1 MKKNYLVLLF
11 ALVANLGIAQ
21 IEQVTYRGGFDPA
34 LSTQWTDGWTSF
46 DPQNEDY
53 PAVTGIIPGSTAT
66 TVISNDIT
74 ANTTWVT
81 GRVYELNGTIYVR
94 NNATLTIQPGVI
106 IRSNVAASAL
116 FVTRG
121 SKLNAIGTASQP
133 IIFTSKNAAGQRN
146 RGDWG
151 GIVLL
156 GKGRVNQGTGT
167 NYIEGISQTVDT
179 QYGGGSSPIND
190 DNSGTL
196 KYVRIEFAGY
206 VYSPNNEL
214 NGLTMGGVGS
224 GTTID
229 YVQVSYSNDDSFEW
243 FGGSVDCKHLVALNG
258 LDDDF
263 DTDFGY
269 NGRVQFGL
277 SIKDPLA
284 ADISTSECFES
295 DNYAGTGDPGQ
306 LSSPYSTWR
315 TSAIFSNFTCLGPV
329 YRATLSTPALSVN
342 GLHDKALRIRR
353 ASELKVFNSLFL
365 DFKRGIQFENNSVA
379 NFTTNNTVKFKN
391 NIMSAS
397 GAVLVTSGT
406 QTQYDASGNTTTTAT
421 TTSLLVNPYP
431 AVSSESGQVTYDG
444 LDYRPGSE
452 SIAATG
458 ASFDDATFTGI
469 LTVIP
474 TENPIVTTP
483 INNCKGSVAQPLNV
497 VAAPGTVL
505 RWYTSNT
512 TTSFTSTSPSI
523 STSTV
528 GTRTIYVA
536 QHNTTTNVTSSRV
549 AIVINT
555 IAAPA
560 VALAAIVDGSST
572 DLSVVPAVTQIG
584 AYVGTTT
591 EVTYKVPASTEA
603 GVTGYN
609 WTLPLGVNLVSQ
621 TDNVIVV
628 NFNNVP
634 LGAEAYGSIAVQTVN
649 AAGCLGVKKEVK
661 LTKSLP
667 AAPASIQMNDST
679 LPVVALTGLPVK
691 VTTFGQY
698 MGTDKVLDVV
708 AAPVATASSYVW
720 ELPTGVTPNYGT
732 ANTPVVKYYSVYPFI
747 NTISSAPATNSGNA
761 GVVYYK
767 VTETTYSNGIVKQEG
782 RKIRIG
788 GTNPAGVVFTAL
800 DEELTNLT
808 NEGVAVNPAFPII
821 STTLPTIQV
830 NFSGV
835 TSSNSF
841 NYLAP
846 ISTNIVRIGV
856 KSRNGVGVSSTNNGT
871 AINPVTTSSAKL
883 LTLKATAPTAP
894 SIVKLTNDL
903 VSTTTGVTDVSKLV
917 GTNTTMTLTASV
929 VATASSYVW
938 DLPNGV
944 NVVEGDATNDRVIKV
959 NFLDVPAGPADL
971 YLGVKSKN
979 GMGLSSTVNAAPN
992 ASSTFKLLRVT
1003 AKLPATVSAISG
1015 QLTALCSGST
1025 VNYTLTASALAN
1037 SYIITAPA
1045 GCVVTSEASPSNDS
1059 NVLSIS
1065 GLTFSVTYP
1074 VNFTIASSTL
1084 AANKTLVVTSVNG
1097 VGNSL
1102 TNKSFNLTTVG
1113 CTQAPAKLSEI
1124 ATVSSVVIYPNPV
1137 VDMFNMEINVPQNS
1151 NLEMSMVNLNG
1162 SVIFTKQIELT
1173 AGSNVITENIS
1184 SLSNGVYLVRFYN
1197 SLTNELIVKKLI
1209 KN

>member
-34 LSTQWTDGWTSF
+34 LSTQWTDSWTSF

-74 ANTTWVT
+74 SNTTWYT

-133 IIFTSKNAAGQRN
+133 IVFTSKNDAGSRN

-167 NYIEGISQTVDT
+167 NFIEGVSQTVDT
-179 QYGGGSSPIND
+179 QYGGGSAPINN

-295 DNYAGTGDPGQ
+295 DNYSGTGDPAS
-306 LSSPYSTWR
+306 LSSPYNSWR

-329 YRATLSTPALSVN
+329 YRATLSTPALTVN

-365 DFKRGIQFENNSVA
+365 DFKRGIQFENNSLA
-379 NFTTNNTVKFKN
+379 NFTNNAIATVKFKN

-406 QTQYDASGNTTTTAT
+406 QTQYDASGNTTTTAA

-431 AVSSESGQVTYDG
+431 AVSTESGQVTYAG

-458 ASFDDATFTGI
+458 ASFSDATFTGI

-474 TENPIVTTP
+474 TDSPIVTTP
-483 INNCKGSVAQPLNV
+483 INNCKGAVAQPLNV

-512 TTSFTSTSPSI
+512 TASFTLTAPTI

-528 GTRTIYVA
+528 GQRTIFVA
-536 QHNTTTNVTSSRV
+536 QHNPTTQVTSSRV

-555 IAAPA
+555 VAAPA
-560 VALAAIVDGSST
+560 VALAAITNGDDT
-572 DLSVVPAVTQIG
+572 AAITQIG

-591 EVTYKVPASTEA
+591 PVTYKVPASTEA

-634 LGAEAYGSIAVQTVN
+634 FGAEAYGSIAVQTVN
-649 AAGCLGVKKEVK
+649 AAGCFGVKKEVK

-667 AAPASIQMNDST
+667 AAPATIVLRDAGVT
-679 LPVVALTGLPVK
+679 K
-691 VTTFGQY
+691 TTFAQY
-698 MGTDKVLDVV
+698 MGTNKVLDVV
-708 AAPVATASSYVW
+708 AASVATASSYVW
-720 ELPTGVTPNYGT
+720 EMPTGVTPNYGT
-732 ANTPVVKYYSVYPFI
+732 AGTPVVRLYSVYPFVS
-747 NTISSAPATNSGNA
+747 TISSAPATNVGNA

-767 VTETTYSNGIVKQEG
+767 VTETTYSNGIVKQEA

-788 GTNPAGVVFTAL
+788 GTNAAGVTFTAL

-808 NEGVAVNPAFPII
+808 NENVAVNPAFPII

-830 NFSGV
+830 NFAGV

-841 NYLAP
+841 NYSTSAGV
-846 ISTNIVRIGV
+846 STNVLRIGV
-856 KSRNGVGVSSTNNGT
+856 KSRNGVGVSSTNNAT
-871 AINPVTTSSAKL
+871 ATLPTTTSKAKL
-883 LTLKATAPTAP
+883 VTLKATIP
-894 SIVKLTNDL
+894 
-903 VSTTTGVTDVSKLV
+903 G
-917 GTNTTMTLTASV
+917 
-929 VATASSYVW
+929 
-938 DLPNGV
+938 
-944 NVVEGDATNDRVIKV
+944 
-959 NFLDVPAGPADL
+959 
-971 YLGVKSKN
+971 
-979 GMGLSSTVNAAPN
+979 
-992 ASSTFKLLRVT
+992 
-1003 AKLPATVSAISG
+1003 TVSAISG
-1015 QLTALCSGST
+1015 QLTALCSGAT
-1025 VNYTLTASALAN
+1025 VNYTLTASALAS

-1045 GCVVTSEASPSNDS
+1045 GCVVTSEASPSNTS

-1074 VNFTIASSTL
+1074 ANFTISSSTL
-1084 AANKTLVVTSVNG
+1084 TANKTLVVTSVNG
-1097 VGNSL
+1097 MGNSL

-1113 CTQAPAKLSEI
+1113 CNPTPVAKLSEVT
-1124 ATVSSVVIYPNPV
+1124 TVSSVVIYPNPV

-1197 SLTNELIVKKLI
+1197 TLTNELIVKKLI

>member
-11 ALVANLGIAQ
+11 ALIANLGMAQ

-34 LSTQWTDGWTSF
+34 LSTQWTDSWTNF
-46 DPQNEDY
+46 DPQNAVY
-53 PAVTGIIPGSTAT
+53 PDVTGIITQGSTAT

-74 ANTTWVT
+74 SNTTWVT

-133 IIFTSKNAAGQRN
+133 IVFTSKNAAGSRN

-167 NYIEGISQTVDT
+167 NFIEGVSQTVDT
-179 QYGGGSSPIND
+179 QYGGGSAPINN

-295 DNYAGTGDPGQ
+295 DNYAGTGDPAS

-365 DFKRGIQFENNSVA
+365 DFKRGLVLENNSIA
-379 NFTTNNTVKFKN
+379 NFNTLNLVKFQN
-391 NIMSAS
+391 NIISSS
-397 GAVLVTSGT
+397 GAALVGGLS
-406 QTQYDASGNTTTTAT
+406 TQYDASGNTTTTTA

-431 AVSSESGQVTYDG
+431 AVSSASGQVTYAG
-444 LDYRPGSE
+444 LDYRPGSQ
-452 SIAATG
+452 SIAAFG
-458 ASFDDATFTGI
+458 ASFSDATFTGI

-474 TENPIVTTP
+474 TDNPIVTTP
-483 INNCKGSVAQPLNV
+483 ITNCKGAVAQPLNV

-505 RWYTSNT
+505 RWYTTNT
-512 TTSFTSTSPSI
+512 ATAPFTLTQPTI
-523 STSTV
+523 STSAV

-536 QHNTTTNVTSSRV
+536 QYNATTNQTSSKV

-555 IAAPA
+555 VAAPA
-560 VALAAIVDGSST
+560 VALAAITNGDDT
-572 DLSVVPAVTQIG
+572 APITQIG

-591 EVTYKVPASTEA
+591 PVTYKVPASTEV

-621 TDNVIVV
+621 SDNVIVV

-634 LGAEAYGSIAVQTVN
+634 FGAEAYGSIAVQTVN
-649 AAGCLGVKKEVK
+649 AAGCFGVKKEVK
-661 LTKSLP
+661 LTKVLP
-667 AAPASIQMNDST
+667 AAPATIVLKDAGVT
-679 LPVVALTGLPVK
+679 K
-691 VTTFGQY
+691 TTFAQY
-698 MGTDKVLDVV
+698 MGTNKELDVV
-708 AAPVATASSYVW
+708 AASVAVASSYVW
-720 ELPTGVTPNYGT
+720 ELPTGVTPIYGT
-732 ANTPVVKYYSVYPFI
+732 AGTPVVKYYSVYPFI
-747 NTISSAPATNSGNA
+747 NTISAAPATSSANA

-808 NEGVAVNPAFPII
+808 NEGVAVNPIFPII
-821 STTLPTIQV
+821 STTLPTIKV
-830 NFSGV
+830 NFAGV

-841 NYLAP
+841 NYSTTAATP
-846 ISTNIVRIGV
+846 VSTNVLRIGV
-856 KSRNGVGVSSTNNGT
+856 KSRNGVGVSSTNNASAT
-871 AINPVTTSSAKL
+871 LPTTTSTAKL
-883 LTLKATAPTAP
+883 LTLKAT
-894 SIVKLTNDL
+894 
-903 VSTTTGVTDVSKLV
+903 
-917 GTNTTMTLTASV
+917 
-929 VATASSYVW
+929 
-938 DLPNGV
+938 
-944 NVVEGDATNDRVIKV
+944 
-959 NFLDVPAGPADL
+959 
-971 YLGVKSKN
+971 
-979 GMGLSSTVNAAPN
+979 
-992 ASSTFKLLRVT
+992 
-1003 AKLPATVSAISG
+1003 LPAAVSAISG

-1025 VNYTLTASALAN
+1025 VNYTLTASALAS

-1045 GCVVTSEASPSNDS
+1045 GCVVTSEASPSNTS

-1074 VNFTIASSTL
+1074 ANFTITASTL
-1084 AANKTLVVTSVNG
+1084 VANKTLVVTSVNG
-1097 VGNSL
+1097 MGNSL

-1113 CTQAPAKLSEI
+1113 CNQTPVTKLSEVT
-1124 ATVSSVVIYPNPV
+1124 TVSSVVIYPNPV
-1137 VDMFNMEINVPQNS
+1137 MDMFNMEINVPQNS
-1151 NLEMSMVNLNG
+1151 NMEMSMVNLNG

-1184 SLSNGVYLVRFYN
+1184 SLSNGVYLVRLFN
-1197 SLTNELIVKKLI
+1197 LSNNEVIVKKLI

>member
-1 MKKNYLVLLF
+1 MKKNYLVFLF
-11 ALVANLGIAQ
+11 ALVANLGMAQ

-34 LSTQWTDGWTSF
+34 LSTQWTDSWTSF

-53 PAVTGIIPGSTAT
+53 PAVTGIITPGSTAT
-66 TVISNDIT
+66 TVITNDIT
-74 ANTTWVT
+74 SNTTWVT
-81 GRVYELNGTIYVR
+81 GKVYELNGTIYVR

-133 IIFTSKNAAGQRN
+133 IVFTSKNDIGQRR

-167 NYIEGISQTVDT
+167 NFIEGVSQTVDT
-179 QYGGGSSPIND
+179 QYGGGSAPINN

-295 DNYAGTGDPGQ
+295 DNYAGTGDPAS

-329 YRATLSTPALSVN
+329 YRATLSTPALTVN

-365 DFKRGIQFENNSVA
+365 DFKKGLVLENNSIA
-379 NFTTNNTVKFKN
+379 NFDTLGLVKFQN
-391 NIMSAS
+391 NIISCTASSAITGS
-397 GAVLVTSGT
+397 VNSSTLFANSANNNVKTPF
-406 QTQYDASGNTTTTAT
+406 AT
-421 TTSLLVNPYP
+421 TSILVNPYP
-431 AVSSESGQVTYDG
+431 AVSSASGQVTYAG
-444 LDYRPGSE
+444 LDYRPGSQ

-458 ASFDDATFTGI
+458 ASFSDATFTGI

-474 TENPIVTTP
+474 TDNPIVTTP
-483 INNCKGSVAQPLNV
+483 ITNCKGAAAQPLNV

-505 RWYTSNT
+505 RWHTV
-512 TTSFTSTSPSI
+512 STGGTFSPTQPSI
-523 STSTV
+523 STSAV
-528 GTRTIYVA
+528 GTRTIYVSQYNA
-536 QHNTTTNVTSSRV
+536 TTNVESSRI

-555 IAAPA
+555 VAAPA
-560 VALAAIVDGSST
+560 VALAAITNGDDT
-572 DLSVVPAVTQIG
+572 AAITQIG

-591 EVTYKVPASTEA
+591 QVTYKVPASTEA

-634 LGAEAYGSIAVQTVN
+634 FGAEAYGSIAVQTVN
-649 AAGCLGVKKEVK
+649 AAGCFGVKKEVK

-667 AAPASIQMNDST
+667 AAPATI
-679 LPVVALTGLPVK
+679 ALKDAGVTK
-691 VTTFGQY
+691 TTFAQY
-698 MGTDKVLDVV
+698 MGTNKELDVV
-708 AAPVATASSYVW
+708 AASVATASSYVW
-720 ELPTGVTPNYGT
+720 ELPTGVTPIYGT
-732 ANTPVVKYYSVYPFI
+732 ASTPVIKYYSVYPFI
-747 NTISSAPATNSGNA
+747 NTISAAPATSSANA

-808 NEGVAVNPAFPII
+808 NEGAAVNPAFPII
-821 STTLPTIQV
+821 SSTLPTIKV
-830 NFSGV
+830 NFAGV

-841 NYLAP
+841 NYSTTAATP
-846 ISTNIVRIGV
+846 VSTNVLRIGV
-856 KSRNGVGVSSTNNGT
+856 KSRNGVGVSSTNNAT
-871 AINPVTTSSAKL
+871 ATLPTTTSTAKL
-883 LTLKATAPTAP
+883 VTLKATIP
-894 SIVKLTNDL
+894 
-903 VSTTTGVTDVSKLV
+903 G
-917 GTNTTMTLTASV
+917 
-929 VATASSYVW
+929 
-938 DLPNGV
+938 
-944 NVVEGDATNDRVIKV
+944 
-959 NFLDVPAGPADL
+959 
-971 YLGVKSKN
+971 
-979 GMGLSSTVNAAPN
+979 
-992 ASSTFKLLRVT
+992 
-1003 AKLPATVSAISG
+1003 TVSAISG
-1015 QLTALCSGST
+1015 QLTALCSGAT
-1025 VNYTLTASALAN
+1025 VNYTLTASALAS

-1045 GCVVTSEASPSNDS
+1045 GCVVTSEASPSNAS

-1074 VNFTIASSTL
+1074 ANFTIASSTL
-1084 AANKTLVVTSVNG
+1084 TANKTLVVTSVNG
-1097 VGNSL
+1097 MGNSL

-1113 CTQAPAKLSEI
+1113 CNPTPVAKLSEVT
-1124 ATVSSVVIYPNPV
+1124 TVSSVVIYPNPV
-1137 VDMFNMEINVPQNS
+1137 VDMFNMEINVAQNS

-1173 AGSNVITENIS
+1173 AGSNVVTENIS

-1197 SLTNELIVKKLI
+1197 TLTNELIVKKLI

>member
-11 ALVANLGIAQ
+11 ALVANLGMAQ

-34 LSTQWTDGWTSF
+34 LSTQWTDSWTSF
-46 DPQNEDY
+46 DPQNENY

-66 TVISNDIT
+66 TVITNDIT
-74 ANTTWVT
+74 SNTTWVT

-133 IIFTSKNAAGQRN
+133 IVFTSKNAAGSRR

-167 NYIEGISQTVDT
+167 NFIEGVSQTVDT
-179 QYGGGSSPIND
+179 QYGGGSAPINN

-224 GTTID
+224 GTTVD

-295 DNYAGTGDPGQ
+295 DNYAGTGDPAG

-329 YRATLSTPALSVN
+329 YRATLSTPALIVN

-365 DFKRGIQFENNSVA
+365 DFKKGLVLENNSIA
-379 NFTTNNTVKFKN
+379 NFNTLNLVKFKN
-391 NIMSAS
+391 NIISS
-397 GAVLVTSGT
+397 TGAALTGGT

-431 AVSSESGQVTYDG
+431 AVSSDPGQVTYAG
-444 LDYRPGSE
+444 LDYRPGSQ

-458 ASFDDATFTGI
+458 ASFSDATFTGI

-474 TENPIVTTP
+474 TDNPIVTTP
-483 INNCKGSVAQPLNV
+483 INNCKGAVAQPLNV

-505 RWYTSNT
+505 RWYTAST
-512 TTSFTSTSPSI
+512 GGTFTLTAPTI

-528 GTRTIYVA
+528 GTRTLYVA
-536 QHNTTTNVTSSRV
+536 QYNATIDQTSSRV

-560 VALAAIVDGSST
+560 VALAAITNGDDT
-572 DLSVVPAVTQIG
+572 AAITQIG

-591 EVTYKVPASTEA
+591 QVTYKVPASTEA

-634 LGAEAYGSIAVQTVN
+634 FGAEAYGSIAVQTVN
-649 AAGCLGVKKEVK
+649 AAGCFGAKNEVK
-661 LTKSLP
+661 LIKSLP
-667 AAPASIQMNDST
+667 AAPASIEMNDST

-691 VTTFGQY
+691 VATFGQY
-698 MGTDKVLDVV
+698 MGTNKVLDVV
-708 AAPVATASSYVW
+708 AASVVGATSYVW

-732 ANTPVVKYYSVYPFI
+732 AGTPVVRFYSVYPFV
-747 NTISSAPATNSGNA
+747 NTISAAPATNSGNA

-767 VTETTYSNGIVKQEG
+767 ITETTYSNGIVKQEG

-808 NEGVAVNPAFPII
+808 NENVAVNPAFPII
-821 STTLPTIQV
+821 STTLPTIKV
-830 NFSGV
+830 DFSGV
-835 TSSNSF
+835 TSANTH
-841 NYLAP
+841 NYMSTAATP
-846 ISTNIVRIGV
+846 VSTNSLRIGV
-856 KSRNGVGVSSTNNGT
+856 KSRNGVGVSSTNN
-871 AINPVTTSSAKL
+871 ASLLNPATTSTSRL
-883 LTLKATAPTAP
+883 LTLTAVRPAAP
-894 SIVKLTNDL
+894 SAVKLTNDA
-903 VSTTTGVTDVSKLV
+903 VSTTAAVTDVSKLI
-917 GTNTTMTLTASV
+917 GTNTAITVSATAV
-929 VATASSYVW
+929 VTASSYVW
-938 DLPNGV
+938 SLPNGV
-944 NVVEGDATNDRVIKV
+944 TVVEGDATKDRVIKV
-959 NFLDVPAGPADL
+959 NFLNVPAGPADL
-971 YLGVKSKN
+971 YFGVKSKN

-992 ASSTFKLLRVT
+992 ASSTFKLLKVT
-1003 AKLPATVSAISG
+1003 AKLPSAVTTMSG

-1025 VNYTLTASALAN
+1025 VAYTLTASALAN

-1045 GCVVTSEASPSNDS
+1045 GCVVTSEASPSNTS
-1059 NVLSIS
+1059 NVLSIT

-1074 VNFTIASSTL
+1074 ANFTIAASTL
-1084 AANKTLVVTSVNG
+1084 LANKTLVITSVNG

-1113 CTQAPAKLSEI
+1113 CNPTPVAKLSEVT
-1124 ATVSSVVIYPNPV
+1124 TVSSVVIYPNPV
-1137 VDMFNMEINVPQNS
+1137 VDMFNMEINVAQNS

-1173 AGSNVITENIS
+1173 AGSNVVTENIS

-1197 SLTNELIVKKLI
+1197 TLTNELIVKKLI

>member
-11 ALVANLGIAQ
+11 ALVANLGMAQ
-21 IEQVTYRGGFDPA
+21 IEQVTYRGAFDPA

-74 ANTTWVT
+74 SNTTWVT

-94 NNATLTIQPGVI
+94 NNSTLTIQPGVI

-133 IIFTSKNAAGQRN
+133 IVFTSKNDAGSRN

-167 NYIEGISQTVDT
+167 NFIEGISQTVDT
-179 QYGGGSSPIND
+179 QYGGGSAPINN

-295 DNYAGTGDPGQ
+295 DNYAGTGDPAS
-306 LSSPYSTWR
+306 LSSPYNSWR

-329 YRATLSTPALSVN
+329 YRATLSTPALTVN

-365 DFKRGIQFENNSVA
+365 DFKKGLVLENNSIA
-379 NFTTNNTVKFKN
+379 NFNTLNLVKFQN
-391 NIMSAS
+391 NIISS
-397 GAVLVTSGT
+397 TGAALTGGT
-406 QTQYDASGNTTTTAT
+406 QAQYDASGNITTTAT

-431 AVSSESGQVTYDG
+431 AVSSESGQVTYAG
-444 LDYRPGSE
+444 LDYRPGSQ

-458 ASFDDATFTGI
+458 ASFSDATFTGI

-474 TENPIVTTP
+474 TDNPIVTTP
-483 INNCKGSVAQPLNV
+483 INNCKGAVAQPLNV

-512 TTSFTSTSPSI
+512 TASFTLTAPTI

-528 GTRTIYVA
+528 GTRTIYVS
-536 QHNTTTNVTSSRV
+536 QYNTTTGVESSRV

-555 IAAPA
+555 VAAPA
-560 VALAAIVDGSST
+560 VALAAITNGDDT
-572 DLSVVPAVTQIG
+572 AAITQIG

-591 EVTYKVPASTEA
+591 QVTYKVPASTEV

-634 LGAEAYGSIAVQTVN
+634 FGAEAFGSIAVQTVN
-649 AAGCLGVKKEVK
+649 AAGCFGVKKEVK

-679 LPVVALTGLPVK
+679 LPVVVATNLPVK

-698 MGTDKVLDVV
+698 MGTDRVLDLVATPV
-708 AAPVATASSYVW
+708 AAASSYVW

-732 ANTPVVKYYSVYPFI
+732 AGTPVVRLYSVYPFVS
-747 NTISSAPATNSGNA
+747 TISSAPATNVGNA

-767 VTETTYSNGIVKQEG
+767 VTETTYSNGIVKQEA

-788 GTNPAGVVFTAL
+788 GTNLAGVTFTAL

-808 NEGVAVNPAFPII
+808 NEGGAIDPAFPII

-835 TSSNSF
+835 TSSNSH

-846 ISTNIVRIGV
+846 VSTNIVRIGV
-856 KSRNGVGVSSTNNGT
+856 KSRNGVGVSRTNNGT
-871 AINPVTTSSAKL
+871 AINPVTSSTAKL

-894 SIVKLTNDL
+894 SIVRLTNDL
-903 VSTTTGVTDVSKLV
+903 VSTTTGVTDVSKLI

-938 DLPNGV
+938 NLPTGV
-944 NVVEGDATNDRVIKV
+944 NVVEGDATQDRVIKV

-971 YLGVKSKN
+971 YIGVKSKN

-1003 AKLPATVSAISG
+1003 AKLPGTVSAISG
-1015 QLTALCSGST
+1015 QLTALCSEST
-1025 VNYTLTASALAN
+1025 VSYTLTASALAN

-1045 GCVVTSEASPSNDS
+1045 GCVVTSEASPSNDT
-1059 NVLSIS
+1059 NVLSIT

-1074 VNFTIASSTL
+1074 ANFTIASSTS

-1097 VGNSL
+1097 VGNSA

-1113 CTQAPAKLSEI
+1113 CNPTPVAKLSEV

-1162 SVIFTKQIELT
+1162 SVIFTKQLELT

-1197 SLTNELIVKKLI
+1197 TLTNELIVKKLI

>member
-21 IEQVTYRGGFDPA
+21 IEQVTYRGAFDPA
-34 LSTQWTDGWTSF
+34 LSTQWTDGWANF
-46 DPQNEDY
+46 DPQNADY
-53 PAVTGIIPGSTAT
+53 PAVTGIITPGSTAT

-133 IIFTSKNAAGQRN
+133 IIFTSKNDAGQRR

-156 GKGRVNQGTGT
+156 GRGRVNQGTGT
-167 NYIEGISQTVDT
+167 NFIEGISQTVDT
-179 QYGGGSSPIND
+179 QYGGGSSPINN

-224 GTTID
+224 GTTVD

-295 DNYAGTGDPGQ
+295 DNYAGTGDPAS

-329 YRATLSTPALSVN
+329 YRATLSTPALTVN

-365 DFKRGIQFENNSVA
+365 DFKKGLVLENNSIA
-379 NFTTNNTVKFKN
+379 NFNTLNLVKFKN
-391 NIMSAS
+391 NIISS
-397 GAVLVTSGT
+397 TGAALTGGT
-406 QTQYDASGNTTTTAT
+406 QAQYDASGNTTTTAT

-431 AVSSESGQVTYDG
+431 AVSSEQGQVTYAG
-444 LDYRPGSE
+444 LDYRPGSG

-528 GTRTIYVA
+528 GTRTLYVA

-560 VALAAIVDGSST
+560 VALAAITNGDDT
-572 DLSVVPAVTQIG
+572 AAITQIG

-591 EVTYKVPASTEA
+591 QVTYKVPASTEA

-634 LGAEAYGSIAVQTVN
+634 FGAEAYGSIAVQTVN

-667 AAPASIQMNDST
+667 AAPATI
-679 LPVVALTGLPVK
+679 ALKDNGVTK
-691 VTTFGQY
+691 TTFAQY
-698 MGTDKVLDVV
+698 MGTNKVLDVV
-708 AAPVATASSYVW
+708 AATVAAASSYVW

-732 ANTPVVKYYSVYPFI
+732 AGTPVVRFYSVYPFTS
-747 NTISSAPATNSGNA
+747 TISSAPATSSANA

-830 NFSGV
+830 NFAGV
-835 TSSNSF
+835 TSSNTF
-841 NYLAP
+841 NYSTTAATP
-846 ISTNIVRIGV
+846 VSTNVLRIGV
-856 KSRNGVGVSSTNNGT
+856 KSRNGVGVSSTNNAT
-871 AINPVTTSSAKL
+871 ATLPTTTSKAKL
-883 LTLKATAPTAP
+883 LTLKAT
-894 SIVKLTNDL
+894 
-903 VSTTTGVTDVSKLV
+903 
-917 GTNTTMTLTASV
+917 
-929 VATASSYVW
+929 
-938 DLPNGV
+938 LPG
-944 NVVEGDATNDRVIKV
+944 
-959 NFLDVPAGPADL
+959 
-971 YLGVKSKN
+971 
-979 GMGLSSTVNAAPN
+979 
-992 ASSTFKLLRVT
+992 
-1003 AKLPATVSAISG
+1003 TVSAISG
-1015 QLTALCSGST
+1015 QLTALCSNST
-1025 VNYTLTASALAN
+1025 VNYTLTASALAS

-1045 GCVVTSEASPSNDS
+1045 GCVVTSEASPSNTS
-1059 NVLSIS
+1059 NVLSIT

-1074 VNFTIASSTL
+1074 ANFTIASSTL
-1084 AANKTLVVTSVNG
+1084 PANKTLVVTSVNG
-1097 VGNSL
+1097 MGNSL

-1113 CTQAPAKLSEI
+1113 CNQIPVTKLSEVT
-1124 ATVSSVVIYPNPV
+1124 TVSSVVIYPNPV

-1197 SLTNELIVKKLI
+1197 TLTNELIVKKLI

>member
-11 ALVANLGIAQ
+11 ALIANLGMAQ

-34 LSTQWTDGWTSF
+34 LSTQWTDSWTNF
-46 DPQNEDY
+46 DPQNAVY
-53 PAVTGIIPGSTAT
+53 PDVTGIITQGSTAT

-74 ANTTWVT
+74 SNTTWVT

-133 IIFTSKNAAGQRN
+133 IVFTSKNAAGSRN

-167 NYIEGISQTVDT
+167 NFIEGVSQTVDT
-179 QYGGGSSPIND
+179 QYGGGSAPINN

-263 DTDFGY
+263 DTDFGF

-295 DNYAGTGDPGQ
+295 DNYAGDGNPAS
-306 LSSPYSTWR
+306 LNSPYSTWR

-365 DFKRGIQFENNSVA
+365 DFKRGLVLENNSIA
-379 NFTTNNTVKFKN
+379 NFNTLNLVKFQN
-391 NIMSAS
+391 NIISSS
-397 GAVLVTSGT
+397 GAALVGGLS
-406 QTQYDASGNTTTTAT
+406 TQYDASGNTTTTTA

-431 AVSSESGQVTYDG
+431 AVSSASGQVTYAG
-444 LDYRPGSE
+444 LDYRPGSQ
-452 SIAATG
+452 SIAASG
-458 ASFDDATFTGI
+458 ASFSDATFTGI

-474 TENPIVTTP
+474 TDNPIVTTP
-483 INNCKGSVAQPLNV
+483 ITNCKGAVAQPLNV

-505 RWYTSNT
+505 RWYTTNT
-512 TTSFTSTSPSI
+512 ATAPFTLTQPTI
-523 STSTV
+523 STSAV

-536 QHNTTTNVTSSRV
+536 QYNATTNQTSSKV

-555 IAAPA
+555 VAAPA
-560 VALAAIVDGSST
+560 VALAAITNGDDT
-572 DLSVVPAVTQIG
+572 AAITQIG

-591 EVTYKVPASTEA
+591 PVTYKVPASTEV

-621 TDNVIVV
+621 TQLGNEIVV

-634 LGAEAYGSIAVQTVN
+634 FGAEAYGSIAVQTVN
-649 AAGCLGVKKEVK
+649 AAGCFGVKKEVK
-661 LTKSLP
+661 LTKVLP
-667 AAPASIQMNDST
+667 AAPATIVLKDAGVT
-679 LPVVALTGLPVK
+679 K
-691 VTTFGQY
+691 TTFAQY
-698 MGTDKVLDVV
+698 MGTNKELDVV
-708 AAPVATASSYVW
+708 AASVAVASSYVW
-720 ELPTGVTPNYGT
+720 ELPTGVTPIYGT
-732 ANTPVVKYYSVYPFI
+732 AGTPVVKYYSVYPFI
-747 NTISSAPATNSGNA
+747 NTISAAPATSSANA

-808 NEGVAVNPAFPII
+808 NEGVAVNPIFPII
-821 STTLPTIQV
+821 STTLPTIKV
-830 NFSGV
+830 NFAGV

-841 NYLAP
+841 NYSTTAATP
-846 ISTNIVRIGV
+846 VSTNVLRIGV
-856 KSRNGVGVSSTNNGT
+856 KSRNGVGVSSTNNASAT
-871 AINPVTTSSAKL
+871 LPTTTSTAKL
-883 LTLKATAPTAP
+883 LTLKAT
-894 SIVKLTNDL
+894 
-903 VSTTTGVTDVSKLV
+903 
-917 GTNTTMTLTASV
+917 
-929 VATASSYVW
+929 
-938 DLPNGV
+938 
-944 NVVEGDATNDRVIKV
+944 
-959 NFLDVPAGPADL
+959 
-971 YLGVKSKN
+971 
-979 GMGLSSTVNAAPN
+979 
-992 ASSTFKLLRVT
+992 
-1003 AKLPATVSAISG
+1003 LPAAVSAISG

-1025 VNYTLTASALAN
+1025 VNYTLTASALAS

-1045 GCVVTSEASPSNDS
+1045 GCVVTSEASPSNTS

-1074 VNFTIASSTL
+1074 ANFTITASTL
-1084 AANKTLVVTSVNG
+1084 VANKTLVVTSVNG
-1097 VGNSL
+1097 MGNSL

-1113 CTQAPAKLSEI
+1113 CNQTPVTKLSEVT
-1124 ATVSSVVIYPNPV
+1124 TVSSVVIYPNPV
-1137 VDMFNMEINVPQNS
+1137 MDMFNMEINVPQNS
-1151 NLEMSMVNLNG
+1151 NMEMSMVNLNG

-1184 SLSNGVYLVRFYN
+1184 SLSNGVYLVRLFN
-1197 SLTNELIVKKLI
+1197 LSNNEVIVKKLI

>member
-11 ALVANLGIAQ
+11 ALIANLGIAQ
-21 IEQVTYRGGFDPA
+21 IEQVTYRGGFNPA
-34 LSTQWTDGWTSF
+34 LSTQWTDSWTNF
-46 DPQNEDY
+46 DPQNADY
-53 PAVTGIIPGSTAT
+53 PAVTGIITPGSTAT
-66 TVISNDIT
+66 TVITNDIT
-74 ANTTWVT
+74 SNTTWVT
-81 GRVYELNGTIYVR
+81 GRVYELSGTIYVR

-156 GKGRVNQGTGT
+156 GKGRVNQNAGV

-179 QYGGGSSPIND
+179 QYGGGPSPDNN

-214 NGLTMGGVGS
+214 NGLTMGGVGR

-295 DNYAGTGDPGQ
+295 DNYAGTGDPAS
-306 LSSPYSTWR
+306 LSSPYNAWR

-329 YRATLSTPALSVN
+329 YRATLSTPALTVN

-365 DFKRGIQFENNSVA
+365 DFKKGLVLENNSIA
-379 NFTTNNTVKFKN
+379 NFNTLNLVKFQN
-391 NIMSAS
+391 NIISS
-397 GAVLVTSGT
+397 TGAALTGGSSTVYS
-406 QTQYDASGNTTTTAT
+406 DNNNTTTTTA

-431 AVSSESGQVTYDG
+431 AVSSASGQVTYAG

-452 SIAATG
+452 STAATG
-458 ASFDDATFTGI
+458 ASFSDATFTGI

-474 TENPIVTTP
+474 TDNPIVTTP
-483 INNCKGSVAQPLNV
+483 INNCRGAVAQPLNV

-505 RWYTSNT
+505 RWYTANT
-512 TTSFTSTSPSI
+512 GGTFSLTAPAI
-523 STSTV
+523 STSAV
-528 GTRTIYVA
+528 GTRTIYVT
-536 QHNTTTNVTSSRV
+536 QYNTATQVESTPRT

-555 IAAPA
+555 VASPT
-560 VALAAIVDGSST
+560 VALGTITNGDDSVAI
-572 DLSVVPAVTQIG
+572 TQIG

-591 EVTYKVPASTEA
+591 QVTYKVPVSTEV

-621 TDNVIVV
+621 TDNIIVV

-634 LGAEAYGSIAVQTVN
+634 FGAEAYGSIAVQTVN
-649 AAGCLGVKKEVK
+649 AAGCFGVKKEVK
-661 LTKSLP
+661 LTKVLP

-679 LPVVALTGLPVK
+679 LPVVVATNLPVK

-698 MGTDKVLDVV
+698 MGTDKVLDLV
-708 AAPVATASSYVW
+708 AAPVAAASSYIW
-720 ELPTGVTPNYGT
+720 ELPTGVTPIYGT
-732 ANTPVVKYYSVYPFI
+732 ASTPVVKYYSVYPFI
-747 NTISSAPATNSGNA
+747 NTISAAPATNAGNA

-821 STTLPTIQV
+821 STTFPTIQV

-846 ISTNIVRIGV
+846 VSTNIVRIGV

-871 AINPVTTSSAKL
+871 AINPSTTSTAKL

-903 VSTTTGVTDVSKLV
+903 VSTTTAVTDVSKLI
-917 GTNTTMTLTASV
+917 GTNTTMTLTASI

-938 DLPNGV
+938 NLPTGV
-944 NVVEGDATNDRVIKV
+944 TVVEGDATKDRVIKV

-992 ASSTFKLLRVT
+992 ASSTFKLLKVT

-1025 VNYTLTASALAN
+1025 VNYTLTASVLAN
-1037 SYIITAPA
+1037 SYVITAPA
-1045 GCVVTSEASPSNDS
+1045 GCVVTSVSSPSN
-1059 NVLSIS
+1059 S
-1065 GLTFSVTYP
+1065 GNTLATSDLTFSVTYP
-1074 VNFTIASSTL
+1074 ANFSIISSTL
-1084 AANKTLVVTSVNG
+1084 PANKTLVVTSVNG

-1113 CTQAPAKLSEI
+1113 CNQTPVTKLSEV

-1137 VDMFNMEINVPQNS
+1137 MDMFNMEINVAQNS
-1151 NLEMSMVNLNG
+1151 NMEMSMVNLNG

>member
-34 LSTQWTDGWTSF
+34 LSTQWTDGWANF
-46 DPQNEDY
+46 DPQNADY
-53 PAVTGIIPGSTAT
+53 PAVTGIITPGSTAT

-81 GRVYELNGTIYVR
+81 GKVYELNGTIYVR

-133 IIFTSKNAAGQRN
+133 IVFTSKNEIGQRR

-156 GKGRVNQGTGT
+156 GRGRVNQGTGT
-167 NYIEGISQTVDT
+167 NFIEGVSQTVDT
-179 QYGGGSSPIND
+179 QYGGGSSPINN

-224 GTTID
+224 GTTVD

-295 DNYAGTGDPGQ
+295 DNYAGTGDPAS

-329 YRATLSTPALSVN
+329 YRATLSTPALTVN

-365 DFKRGIQFENNSVA
+365 DFKKGLVLENNSIA
-379 NFTTNNTVKFKN
+379 NFNTLNLVKFKN
-391 NIMSAS
+391 NIISS
-397 GAVLVTSGT
+397 TGAALTGGT
-406 QTQYDASGNTTTTAT
+406 QAQYDASGNTTTTAT

-431 AVSSESGQVTYDG
+431 AVSSDPAQVTYAG
-444 LDYRPGSE
+444 LDYRPGSQ

-474 TENPIVTTP
+474 TDNPIVTTP

-528 GTRTIYVA
+528 GTRTLYVA

-555 IAAPA
+555 IDAPA
-560 VALAAIVDGSST
+560 VALAAITNGDDT
-572 DLSVVPAVTQIG
+572 AAITQIG

-591 EVTYKVPASTEA
+591 QVTYKVPASTEA

-634 LGAEAYGSIAVQTVN
+634 FGAEAYGSIAVQTVN

-667 AAPASIQMNDST
+667 AAPATIVLKDNGVT
-679 LPVVALTGLPVK
+679 K
-691 VTTFGQY
+691 TTFAQY
-698 MGTDKVLDVV
+698 MGTNKVLDVV
-708 AAPVATASSYVW
+708 AASVATASSYVW
-720 ELPTGVTPNYGT
+720 EMPTGVTPNYGT
-732 ANTPVVKYYSVYPFI
+732 AGTPVVRFYSVYPFTS
-747 NTISSAPATNSGNA
+747 TISAAPATNVGNA

-788 GTNPAGVVFTAL
+788 GTNLAGVSFTAL

-830 NFSGV
+830 NFSLA

-841 NYLAP
+841 NYSTTAATP
-846 ISTNIVRIGV
+846 VSTNVLRIGV
-856 KSRNGVGVSSTNNGT
+856 KSRNGVGVSSTNNAT
-871 AINPVTTSSAKL
+871 ATLPTTTSKAKL
-883 LTLKATAPTAP
+883 LTLKAT
-894 SIVKLTNDL
+894 
-903 VSTTTGVTDVSKLV
+903 
-917 GTNTTMTLTASV
+917 
-929 VATASSYVW
+929 
-938 DLPNGV
+938 
-944 NVVEGDATNDRVIKV
+944 R
-959 NFLDVPAGPADL
+959 
-971 YLGVKSKN
+971 
-979 GMGLSSTVNAAPN
+979 
-992 ASSTFKLLRVT
+992 
-1003 AKLPATVSAISG
+1003 PATVSAISG
-1015 QLTALCSGST
+1015 QLTALCSNST
-1025 VNYTLTASALAN
+1025 VNYTLTASALAS

-1045 GCVVTSEASPSNDS
+1045 GCVVTSEASPSNTS
-1059 NVLSIS
+1059 NVLSIT

-1074 VNFTIASSTL
+1074 ANFTIASSTL

-1097 VGNSL
+1097 MGNSL

-1113 CTQAPAKLSEI
+1113 CNQIPVTKLSEVT
-1124 ATVSSVVIYPNPV
+1124 TVSSVVIYPNPV

-1197 SLTNELIVKKLI
+1197 TLTNELIVKKLI

>member
-34 LSTQWTDGWTSF
+34 LSTQWTDGWANF
-46 DPQNEDY
+46 DPQNADY
-53 PAVTGIIPGSTAT
+53 PAVTGIITPGSTAT

-74 ANTTWVT
+74 ANTIWVT
-81 GRVYELNGTIYVR
+81 GKVYELNGTIYVR

-156 GKGRVNQGTGT
+156 GRGRVNQGTGT

-179 QYGGGSSPIND
+179 QYGGGSSPINN

-224 GTTID
+224 GTTVD

-295 DNYAGTGDPGQ
+295 DNYAGTGDPVS

-329 YRATLSTPALSVN
+329 YRATLSTPALTVN

-365 DFKRGIQFENNSVA
+365 NFKRGIQFENNSLA

-406 QTQYDASGNTTTTAT
+406 QSQYDASGNTTTTAT
-421 TTSLLVNPYP
+421 TSSLLVNPYP
-431 AVSSESGQVTYDG
+431 AVSSGSGQVTYAG

-483 INNCKGSVAQPLNV
+483 INNCRGAVAQPLNV
-497 VAAPGTVL
+497 VAALGTVL
-505 RWYTSNT
+505 RWYTSYT
-512 TTSFTSTSPSI
+512 TTSFTSTLPSI

-528 GTRTIYVA
+528 GTKTLYVA

-560 VALAAIVDGSST
+560 VALAAITNGDDT
-572 DLSVVPAVTQIG
+572 AAVTQIG

-591 EVTYKVPASTEA
+591 EVTYKVPASTEV

-628 NFNNVP
+628 NFNNAP
-634 LGAEAYGSIAVQTVN
+634 FGAEAYGSIAVQTVN

-667 AAPASIQMNDST
+667 AAPATI
-679 LPVVALTGLPVK
+679 ALKDNGVTK
-691 VTTFGQY
+691 TTFAQY
-698 MGTDKVLDVV
+698 MGTNKVLDVV
-708 AAPVATASSYVW
+708 AATVAAASSYVW

-732 ANTPVVKYYSVYPFI
+732 AGTPVVKFYSVYPFI
-747 NTISSAPATNSGNA
+747 NTISSAPATNSSNA

-767 VTETTYSNGIVKQEG
+767 VTETTYSNGIVKQVG

-788 GTNPAGVVFTAL
+788 ATNPAGVIFTAF

-830 NFSGV
+830 DFSLA

-841 NYLAP
+841 NYSTTAATP
-846 ISTNIVRIGV
+846 VSTNVLRIGV
-856 KSRNGVGVSSTNNGT
+856 KSRNGVGVSSTNNAT
-871 AINPVTTSSAKL
+871 ATLPTTTSKAKL
-883 LTLKATAPTAP
+883 LTLKATIP
-894 SIVKLTNDL
+894 
-903 VSTTTGVTDVSKLV
+903 G
-917 GTNTTMTLTASV
+917 
-929 VATASSYVW
+929 
-938 DLPNGV
+938 
-944 NVVEGDATNDRVIKV
+944 
-959 NFLDVPAGPADL
+959 
-971 YLGVKSKN
+971 
-979 GMGLSSTVNAAPN
+979 
-992 ASSTFKLLRVT
+992 
-1003 AKLPATVSAISG
+1003 TVSAISG

-1025 VNYTLTASALAN
+1025 VNYTLTASALAS

-1045 GCVVTSEASPSNDS
+1045 GCVVTSEASPSNTS
-1059 NVLSIS
+1059 NVLSIT

-1074 VNFTIASSTL
+1074 ANFTIAYSTL
-1084 AANKTLVVTSVNG
+1084 PANKTLVVTSVNG
-1097 VGNSL
+1097 MGNSL

-1113 CTQAPAKLSEI
+1113 CNQIPVTKLSEVT
-1124 ATVSSVVIYPNPV
+1124 TVSSVVIYPNPV

>member
-21 IEQVTYRGGFDPA
+21 IEQVTYRGAFDPA
-34 LSTQWTDGWTSF
+34 LSTQWTDSWTNF
-46 DPQNEDY
+46 DPQNAVY
-53 PAVTGIIPGSTAT
+53 PDVTGIITPGSTAT
-66 TVISNDIT
+66 TVIKNDIT
-74 ANTTWVT
+74 VNTTWVT
-81 GRVYELNGTIYVR
+81 GRVYELFGTIYVR

-106 IRSNVAASAL
+106 IRSNVTASAL

-121 SKLNAIGTASQP
+121 SKLNAVGTPTQP
-133 IIFTSKNAAGQRN
+133 IIFTSKNAPGSRN

-151 GIVLL
+151 GVVLL
-156 GKGRVNQGTGT
+156 GKARVNQNTGV
-167 NYIEGISQTVDT
+167 NYIEGVSQTVDT
-179 QYGGGSSPIND
+179 QYGGGPSPDIN

-214 NGLTMGGVGS
+214 NGLTMGGVGR

-263 DTDFGY
+263 DTDFGF
-269 NGRVQFGL
+269 NGRLQYGL

-295 DNYAGTGDPGQ
+295 DNYAGDGNPAS
-306 LSSPYSTWR
+306 LNSPYSTWR

-329 YRATLSTPALSVN
+329 KRATLSTPALTVN
-342 GLHDKALRIRR
+342 SLHDKALRIRR

-365 DFKRGIQFENNSVA
+365 DFKRGLVLENNSIA
-379 NFTTNNTVKFKN
+379 NFNTLNLVKFQN
-391 NIMSAS
+391 NIISCS
-397 GAVLVTSGT
+397 GAALVGGLS
-406 QTQYDASGNTTTTAT
+406 TQYDASGNTTTTTA

-431 AVSSESGQVTYDG
+431 AQSSASGQVTYAG
-444 LDYRPGSE
+444 LDYRPGSG
-452 SIAATG
+452 SIAASG
-458 ASFDDATFTGI
+458 ASFSDATFTGI

-474 TENPIVTTP
+474 TDSPIVTTP
-483 INNCKGSVAQPLNV
+483 VNNCKGAVAQPLNV

-505 RWYTSNT
+505 RWYTVST
-512 TTSFTSTSPSI
+512 AGTSSSTAPAI

-528 GTRTIYVA
+528 GTRTIYVSQYNA
-536 QHNTTTNVTSSRV
+536 TTNVESSRV

-555 IAAPA
+555 VAAPT
-560 VALAAIVDGSST
+560 VALGTIIDGSST
-572 DLSVVPAVTQIG
+572 DSTVVPAITQIG

-591 EVTYKVPASTEA
+591 PVTYKVPASTEE

-621 TDNVIVV
+621 TQLGNEIVV
-628 NFNNVP
+628 NFKDVP
-634 LGAEAYGSIAVQTVN
+634 FGAEAYGSIAVQTVN
-649 AAGCLGVKKEVK
+649 AAGCFGVKKEVK
-661 LTKSLP
+661 ITKSLP
-667 AAPASIQMNDST
+667 AAPATIVLKDAGVT
-679 LPVVALTGLPVK
+679 K
-691 VTTFGQY
+691 TTFAQY

-708 AAPVATASSYVW
+708 AAPVVGATSYVW
-720 ELPTGVTPNYGT
+720 ELPTGVSPILGT
-732 ANTPVVKYYSVYPFI
+732 VVGTLVVKLYSVYPFI
-747 NTISSAPATNSGNA
+747 NTISAAPATSSANA

-767 VTETTYSNGIVKQEG
+767 VTETTYNNGIVKQEA
-782 RKIRIG
+782 RRIRIG
-788 GTNPAGVVFTAL
+788 GTNPAGVVFAAL

-808 NEGVAVNPAFPII
+808 NEGAAVNPVFPIV
-821 STTLPTIQV
+821 STTSPTIQV

-841 NYLAP
+841 NYSTTAATP
-846 ISTNIVRIGV
+846 VSTNVLRIGV
-856 KSRNGVGVSSTNNGT
+856 KSRNGVGVSSTNNASAT
-871 AINPVTTSSAKL
+871 LPTTTSTAKL
-883 LTLKATAPTAP
+883 VTLKAT
-894 SIVKLTNDL
+894 K
-903 VSTTTGVTDVSKLV
+903 
-917 GTNTTMTLTASV
+917 
-929 VATASSYVW
+929 
-938 DLPNGV
+938 
-944 NVVEGDATNDRVIKV
+944 
-959 NFLDVPAGPADL
+959 PAA
-971 YLGVKSKN
+971 
-979 GMGLSSTVNAAPN
+979 
-992 ASSTFKLLRVT
+992 
-1003 AKLPATVSAISG
+1003 VSAVTG

-1025 VNYTLTASALAN
+1025 VNYTLTASALAS
-1037 SYIITAPA
+1037 SYIITAPT
-1045 GCVVTSEASPSNDS
+1045 GCVVTSEATPSNTS
-1059 NVLSIS
+1059 NVLPIT

-1074 VNFTIASSTL
+1074 ANFTITTSTL
-1084 AANKTLVVTSVNG
+1084 PANKTLVVTSVNG
-1097 VGNSL
+1097 MGNSL
-1102 TNKSFNLTTVG
+1102 TNKSFNLTTAG
-1113 CTQAPAKLSEI
+1113 CTQTPVTKLSEV

-1151 NLEMSMVNLNG
+1151 NMEMSLVNLNG

-1173 AGSNVITENIS
+1173 SGSNVITENIS

>member
-1 MKKNYLVLLF
+1 MKKNYLVFLF
-11 ALVANLGIAQ
+11 ALVANLGMAQ

-34 LSTQWTDGWTSF
+34 LSTQWTDSWTSF

-53 PAVTGIIPGSTAT
+53 PAVTGIITPGSTAT
-66 TVISNDIT
+66 TVITNDIT
-74 ANTTWVT
+74 SNTTWYT
-81 GRVYELNGTIYVR
+81 GKVYELNGTIYVR

-133 IIFTSKNAAGQRN
+133 IVFTSKNDIGQRR

-167 NYIEGISQTVDT
+167 NFIEGVSQTVDT
-179 QYGGGSSPIND
+179 QYGGGSAPINN

-224 GTTID
+224 GTTVD

-277 SIKDPLA
+277 SIKDPLG

-295 DNYAGTGDPGQ
+295 DNYAGTGDPAS

-315 TSAIFSNFTCLGPV
+315 TSAVFSNFTCLGPV
-329 YRATLSTPALSVN
+329 YRATLSTPALTVN

-365 DFKRGIQFENNSVA
+365 DFKKGLVLENNSIA
-379 NFTTNNTVKFKN
+379 NFNTLNLVKFKN
-391 NIMSAS
+391 NIISS
-397 GAVLVTSGT
+397 TGAALTGGT
-406 QTQYDASGNTTTTAT
+406 QAQYDASGNTTTTAT

-431 AVSSESGQVTYDG
+431 AVSSDSGQVTYAG
-444 LDYRPGSE
+444 LDYRPGSQ

-458 ASFDDATFTGI
+458 ASFSDATFTGI

-474 TENPIVTTP
+474 TTNPIVTTP
-483 INNCKGSVAQPLNV
+483 ITNCKGAVAQPLNV
-497 VAAPGTVL
+497 LAAPGTVL
-505 RWYTSNT
+505 RWYTA
-512 TTSFTSTSPSI
+512 STGGTFSLTQPSI
-523 STSTV
+523 STSAV
-528 GTRTIYVA
+528 STRTIYVSQYNA
-536 QHNTTTNVTSSRV
+536 TTGVESSRV

-560 VALAAIVDGSST
+560 VALAAITNGDDT
-572 DLSVVPAVTQIG
+572 AAITQIG
-584 AYVGTTT
+584 AYVGTMTQ
-591 EVTYKVPASTEA
+591 VTYKVPASTEA

-609 WTLPLGVNLVSQ
+609 WTLPLGVNLVGQ

-634 LGAEAYGSIAVQTVN
+634 FGAEAYGSIAVQTVN
-649 AAGCLGVKKEVK
+649 AAGCFGVKKEVK

-667 AAPASIQMNDST
+667 AAPATI
-679 LPVVALTGLPVK
+679 ALKDAGVTK
-691 VTTFGQY
+691 TTFAQY
-698 MGTDKVLDVV
+698 MGTNKVLDVV
-708 AAPVATASSYVW
+708 AASVATASSYVW
-720 ELPTGVTPNYGT
+720 EMPTGVTPNYGT
-732 ANTPVVKYYSVYPFI
+732 AGTPVVRFYSVYPFV
-747 NTISSAPATNSGNA
+747 NTISAAPATNSGNA

-767 VTETTYSNGIVKQEG
+767 ITETTYSNGIVKQEG

-808 NEGVAVNPAFPII
+808 NENVAVNPAFPII

-830 NFSGV
+830 NFAGV

-841 NYLAP
+841 NYSASAGV
-846 ISTNIVRIGV
+846 STNVLRIGV
-856 KSRNGVGVSSTNNGT
+856 KSRNGVGVSSTNNAT
-871 AINPVTTSSAKL
+871 ATLPTTTSKAKL
-883 LTLKATAPTAP
+883 VTLKATIP
-894 SIVKLTNDL
+894 
-903 VSTTTGVTDVSKLV
+903 G
-917 GTNTTMTLTASV
+917 
-929 VATASSYVW
+929 
-938 DLPNGV
+938 
-944 NVVEGDATNDRVIKV
+944 
-959 NFLDVPAGPADL
+959 
-971 YLGVKSKN
+971 
-979 GMGLSSTVNAAPN
+979 
-992 ASSTFKLLRVT
+992 
-1003 AKLPATVSAISG
+1003 TVSAISG
-1015 QLTALCSGST
+1015 QLTALCSGAT
-1025 VNYTLTASALAN
+1025 VNYTLTASALAS

-1045 GCVVTSEASPSNDS
+1045 GCVVTSEASPSNTS

-1074 VNFTIASSTL
+1074 ANFTIASSTL
-1084 AANKTLVVTSVNG
+1084 TANKTLVVTSVNG
-1097 VGNSL
+1097 MGNSL

-1113 CTQAPAKLSEI
+1113 CNPTPVAKLSEVT
-1124 ATVSSVVIYPNPV
+1124 TVSSVVIYPNPV

-1197 SLTNELIVKKLI
+1197 TLTNELIVKKLI

>member
-11 ALVANLGIAQ
+11 ALVANLGMAQ

-74 ANTTWVT
+74 SNTTWYT

-133 IIFTSKNAAGQRN
+133 IVFTSKNAAGSRN

-167 NYIEGISQTVDT
+167 NFIEGISQTVDT
-179 QYGGGSSPIND
+179 QYGGGSAPINN

-295 DNYAGTGDPGQ
+295 DNYAGTGDPAS
-306 LSSPYSTWR
+306 LSSPYNSWR

-329 YRATLSTPALSVN
+329 YRATLSTPALTVN

-365 DFKRGIQFENNSVA
+365 DFKKGLVLENNSIA
-379 NFTTNNTVKFKN
+379 NFNTLNLVKFQN
-391 NIMSAS
+391 NIISS
-397 GAVLVTSGT
+397 TGAALTGGT
-406 QTQYDASGNTTTTAT
+406 QAQYDASGNTTTTAA

-431 AVSSESGQVTYDG
+431 AVSSESGQVTYAG
-444 LDYRPGSE
+444 LDYRPGSQ

-458 ASFDDATFTGI
+458 ASFSDATFTGI

-474 TENPIVTTP
+474 TDNPIVTTP
-483 INNCKGSVAQPLNV
+483 ITNCKGAVAQPLNV

-512 TTSFTSTSPSI
+512 TATFSLTAPTI

-528 GTRTIYVA
+528 GTRTLYVA
-536 QHNTTTNVTSSRV
+536 QYNTTTQVASSRV

-560 VALAAIVDGSST
+560 VALAAITNGDDT
-572 DLSVVPAVTQIG
+572 AAITQIG

-591 EVTYKVPASTEA
+591 QVTYKVPASTEA

-634 LGAEAYGSIAVQTVN
+634 FGAEAYGSIAVQTVN
-649 AAGCLGVKKEVK
+649 AAGCFGVKKEVK

-667 AAPASIQMNDST
+667 AAPATIVLRDAGVT
-679 LPVVALTGLPVK
+679 K
-691 VTTFGQY
+691 TTFAQY
-698 MGTDKVLDVV
+698 MGTNKVLDVV
-708 AAPVATASSYVW
+708 AASVATASSYVW
-720 ELPTGVTPNYGT
+720 EMPTGVTPNYGT
-732 ANTPVVKYYSVYPFI
+732 AGTPVVRFYSVYPFVS
-747 NTISSAPATNSGNA
+747 TISSAPATNVGNA

-767 VTETTYSNGIVKQEG
+767 VTETTYSNGIVKQEA

-788 GTNPAGVVFTAL
+788 GTNAAGVTFTAL

-808 NEGVAVNPAFPII
+808 NENVAVNPAFPII

-830 NFSGV
+830 DFAGV

-841 NYLAP
+841 NYSTSAGV
-846 ISTNIVRIGV
+846 STNVLRIGV
-856 KSRNGVGVSSTNNGT
+856 RSRNGVGVSSTNNAT
-871 AINPVTTSSAKL
+871 ATLPTTTSKAKL
-883 LTLKATAPTAP
+883 LTLKAT
-894 SIVKLTNDL
+894 
-903 VSTTTGVTDVSKLV
+903 
-917 GTNTTMTLTASV
+917 
-929 VATASSYVW
+929 
-938 DLPNGV
+938 
-944 NVVEGDATNDRVIKV
+944 R
-959 NFLDVPAGPADL
+959 
-971 YLGVKSKN
+971 
-979 GMGLSSTVNAAPN
+979 
-992 ASSTFKLLRVT
+992 
-1003 AKLPATVSAISG
+1003 PATVSAISG
-1015 QLTALCSGST
+1015 QLTALCSGAT
-1025 VNYTLTASALAN
+1025 VNYTLTASALAS

-1045 GCVVTSEASPSNDS
+1045 GCVVTSEASPSNDT

-1074 VNFTIASSTL
+1074 ANFTISSSTL
-1084 AANKTLVVTSVNG
+1084 TANKTLVVTSVNG
-1097 VGNSL
+1097 MGNSL

-1113 CTQAPAKLSEI
+1113 CNPTPAAKLSEV

-1137 VDMFNMEINVPQNS
+1137 VDMFNMEIIVPQNS

-1197 SLTNELIVKKLI
+1197 TLTNELIVKKLI